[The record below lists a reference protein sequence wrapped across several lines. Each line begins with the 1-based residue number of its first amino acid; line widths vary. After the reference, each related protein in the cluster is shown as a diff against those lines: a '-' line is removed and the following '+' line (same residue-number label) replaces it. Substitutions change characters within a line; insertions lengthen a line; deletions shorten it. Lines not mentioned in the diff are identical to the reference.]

1 MSWSGGKDSIMA
13 LAAVRTD
20 PEVDV
25 VKLLVTMNGEAD
37 RVAMHAVRRILV
49 DAQVDRLGL
58 GIIMIEL
65 PYKCSNELYESK
77 MAETMA
83 VALEEDVAYL
93 VFGDLF
99 LEDVRRYREQQLF
112 TTSISP
118 LFPLW
123 GEPTDRLAA
132 AFVKAGARAVVTCV
146 DPSKVPASLVG
157 RFFDAKFLDELPEN
171 VDPCGEFG
179 EFHTFVFD
187 GPGFSSPIDIRI
199 GEIVERDGFV
209 FCDVLPN

>member
-1 MSWSGGKDSIMA
+1 MA

-20 PEVDV
+20 PDVDV

-49 DAQVDRLGL
+49 EAQADRLGL
-58 GIIMIEL
+58 GITTIDL
-65 PYKCSNELYESK
+65 PSKCTNEIYESK
-77 MAETMA
+77 MVEAMA
-83 VALEEDVAYL
+83 LALEEDVGYF

-99 LEDVRRYREQQLF
+99 LEDVRRYRERQLS
-112 TTSISP
+112 TTPISP

-123 GEPTDRLAA
+123 GEPTGRLAA
-132 AFVKAGARAVVTCV
+132 AFVEAGARAVVTCV
-146 DPSKVPASLVG
+146 DPRKVPASLVG
-157 RFFDAKFLDELPEN
+157 RFFDKEFLDELPEN
-171 VDPCGEFG
+171 VDPCGELG

-187 GPGFSSPIDIRI
+187 GPGFSSPIDIRV

-209 FCDVLPN
+209 FCDVLLN

>member
-37 RVAMHAVRRILV
+37 RVSIHAVRRILV
-49 DAQVDRLGL
+49 EAQADRLGL
-58 GIIMIEL
+58 GITTIEL
-65 PYKCSNELYESK
+65 PYQCSNDLYESK
-77 MAETMA
+77 IAEAMA
-83 VALEEDVAYL
+83 VALEEDVAYT

-99 LEDVRRYREQQLF
+99 LEDVRRYRDQQLSK
-112 TTSISP
+112 TSISP

-123 GEPTDRLAA
+123 GEPTNQLAA
-132 AFVKAGARAVVTCV
+132 AIVEAGVRAVVTCI
-146 DPSKVPASLVG
+146 DPGKVPASLVG
-157 RFFDAKFLDELPEN
+157 RFFDKEFLDELPEN
-171 VDPCGEFG
+171 VDPCGELG

-187 GPGFSSPIDIRI
+187 GPGFSSAIDIRI
-199 GEIVERDGFV
+199 GETVERNGFV
-209 FCDVLPN
+209 FSDVLPN